1 MLLSFQT
8 KQRLRNKLCFA
19 EKINQE
25 NIRCGLAGGVSVKTV
40 RAGRRILTKFNKQR
54 QLITGP
60 HTHVADTALRAVR
73 ARGDRNTNH
82 STLSTN
88 TGWKQNTGPRI
99 EPSTHPGQIGLHS
112 DSIQYN
118 VMIEF

>member
-1 MLLSFQT
+1 MCLVLLSFQT

-25 NIRCGLAGGVSVKTV
+25 NIRCGLASGVSVKTV
-40 RAGRRILTKFNKQR
+40 RAGRRILTKFNKER

-60 HTHVADTALRAVR
+60 HTHVADTALRALW

-82 STLSTN
+82 STLYLPTLDGN
-88 TGWKQNTGPRI
+88 RTPDLEQNWLT
-99 EPSTHPGQIGLHS
+99 
-112 DSIQYN
+112 
-118 VMIEF
+118 F